1 MGLGTDPIKHWWEP
15 YENTRQSREIPWQ
28 PCEWELDLQAAT
40 NWHCRTEGTSVEIC
54 TKHNTS

>member
-15 YENTRQSREIPWQ
+15 YENTRHSREIPWQ

-40 NWHCRTEGTSVEIC
+40 NWHFHTEGTSVEIC